1 MNIDFPP
8 PSNGV
13 YNNVGSSRRLAN
25 YLEHED
31 MERMEQGIYTE
42 GFFNLMEDN
51 LYESQVVKDIDS
63 NIGQL
68 MKTDAKFYAIHV
80 NPSEKELNAMG
91 NTEQEQAEAM
101 KRYIREV
108 VIPEYAKNFNK
119 GLSAEDIKFYG
130 KIHFSRDRSSN
141 KLNMHCHLIVSRK
154 DQSNKKKLSPLTNH
168 KNTKKGTVKGGF
180 DRKNLFQQAEQGF
193 DRLFGYDR
201 QLIETFEYCNT
212 MKNGSITDQLK
223 MQERQIASTEIQR
236 ANQPNVRTV
245 IRTDS
250 PTLQQSEKLKNE
262 VSTSVQQYDNKPVE
276 KQTYNDSNQSV
287 SQSSNTSDLGL
298 SSVLGVFT
306 PELNPEESQHPT
318 IPKKKKKK
326 PKRGFRQ

>member
-8 PSNGV
+8 PSKGT
-13 YNNVGSSRRLAN
+13 YNNAGSSRRLTS

-42 GFFNLMEDN
+42 GFFNLTDN
-51 LYESQVVKDIDS
+51 NIYKSQIVRDIDS

-80 NPSEKELNAMG
+80 SPSEKELRAMG

-130 KIHFSRDRSSN
+130 KIHFNRNRSNN

-154 DQSNKKKLSPLTNH
+154 DQSNRIKISPLTNH

-180 DRKNLFQQAEQGF
+180 DRKNLFQQTEQGF
-193 DRLFGYDR
+193 DKLFNYNR
-201 QLIETFEYCNT
+201 KLTETFEYCNT
-212 MKNGSITDQLK
+212 MKNGSISEQLK
-223 MQERQIASTEIQR
+223 MQEKQISDERKMNEGMQADVQISND
-236 ANQPNVRTV
+236 ANKIENKFANFQ
-245 IRTDS
+245 DS
-250 PTLQQSEKLKNE
+250 KLENNLSNLNDKQE
-262 VSTSVQQYDNKPVE
+262 NK
-276 KQTYNDSNQSV
+276 
-287 SQSSNTSDLGL
+287 QSSNLPDLGL
-298 SSVLGVFT
+298 ASALGLFT
-306 PELNPEESQHPT
+306 PNVSNLEEEQAPM
-318 IPKKKKKK
+318 KRKKKK
-326 PKRGFRQ
+326 PKKGFRR